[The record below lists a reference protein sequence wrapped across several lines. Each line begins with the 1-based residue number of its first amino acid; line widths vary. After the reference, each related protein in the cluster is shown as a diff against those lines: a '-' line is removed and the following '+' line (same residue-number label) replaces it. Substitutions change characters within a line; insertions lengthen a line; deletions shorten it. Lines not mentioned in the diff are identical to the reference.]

1 MVFVVLQ
8 GLLLLALL
16 ALEVVDDR
24 LDGDRRPRDD
34 HDAEAP
40 DQDVAEKGRDH
51 HCAFHRLALLSLVQ
65 EVFVVIGREVGLRAC
80 LAAEGLAVADLLQVV
95 EAAGDALV
103 ARGVEGVEGDAGATV
118 HAGVDLG
125 AGQDRVQVCVH
136 DAGGGGGVGV
146 DEVGVLVGLVV
157 RALRV
162 AVAQGRLQ
170 NGQSRYGLAVATELG
185 LALLVGGL
193 DGCLDL
199 GDGLGVGLRDDEAHA
214 VLGRA
219 AVDGLRLP
227 DVRVAPAGV
236 DAGDDLHGIADFR
249 VLTHCRFPP

>member
-1 MVFVVLQ
+1 M
-8 GLLLLALL
+8 
-16 ALEVVDDR
+16 
-24 LDGDRRPRDD
+24 P
-34 HDAEAP
+34 
-40 DQDVAEKGRDH
+40 
-51 HCAFHRLALLSLVQ
+51 
-65 EVFVVIGREVGLRAC
+65 
-80 LAAEGLAVADLLQVV
+80 
-95 EAAGDALV
+95 
-103 ARGVEGVEGDAGATV
+103 
-118 HAGVDLG
+118 
-125 AGQDRVQVCVH
+125 
-136 DAGGGGGVGV
+136 GGGGGVGV

-162 AVAQGRLQ
+162 AVAQGGVFRTDRAGTVLPLPR
-170 NGQSRYGLAVATELG
+170 SLASP
-185 LALLVGGL
+185 LLVGGL